1 MVKGGALMIRID
13 QIWLATEPV
22 DMRAGAETLLGRV
35 VEVFGQA
42 QRHHAYIFTNK
53 RANRIKVLIQDGLGI
68 WVCARRLNQGKFH
81 WIKHPVNLTH
91 SLSLEQVQT
100 LVQGL
105 PWQRLEQPIQW
116 L

>member
-1 MVKGGALMIRID
+1 MIHIN

-35 VEVFGQA
+35 VKVFGQA
-42 QRHHAYIFTNK
+42 ERHHAYVFTNK

-68 WVCARRLNQGKFH
+68 WVCARRLNEGKFH
-81 WIKHPVNLTH
+81 WIKHPLNPTH
-91 SLSLEQVQT
+91 PLSLEQVQA

-105 PWQRLEQPIQW
+105 PWQRIEQPVQC

>member
-1 MVKGGALMIRID
+1 MIRID

-35 VEVFGQA
+35 VQVFGQA

-53 RANRIKVLIQDGLGI
+53 RSNRIKVLVQDGFGI
-68 WVCARRLNQGKFH
+68 WVSARRLNEGKFQ
-81 WIKHPVNLTH
+81 WIQYPSHKSMT
-91 SLSLEQVQT
+91 LSAEQSQA

-105 PWQRLEQPIQW
+105 PWQRLEQPVQY